1 VGPRYWA
8 FLSYSSHDRAAARWL
23 QRALETYLVPRR
35 LVGRPTPAGPCPARL
50 RPVFRDRSELA
61 ADSDLSARISEALD
75 DSAFLIVVC
84 SPAAAASRW
93 VDEEIAR
100 FRARHGEDRILA
112 VIVAGGAEHE
122 ACFPAA
128 LRYSDH
134 SGHGEPIAA
143 DLRPGGD
150 GRRMALLKLVAGM
163 VDVGLDELVQR
174 DNQRRQR
181 QLAGL
186 AAVSLA
192 GMGAMGALALSAVHS
207 RDEARR
213 QRGQA
218 EGLIEFMLTDLR
230 KRVEPSGRLDLMDGI
245 GAKALSYY
253 GAQRPQDLDAGSL
266 GRRARALRLMGE
278 ISVQR
283 GQLDQALHDF
293 EGASA
298 TTGELMD
305 RAPADGARVFDHA
318 QNRFWVGNI
327 AFERGQGAKA
337 ENAFKGYL
345 ALANR
350 LTALDPARDDWRAEV
365 VYADTALGALYL
377 DEGRDPEAAQAFS
390 RSLGVSQG
398 LAARHPDD
406 LDHKLDVAMGHAWLG
421 DALEKEGRLGDAGA
435 QRRDQLAVYGAI
447 LARDRTV
454 QAASFGAIVAMRALA
469 REALL
474 RGDTAG
480 ALTGFTEAARRA
492 EALLAGQKDNM
503 SIANEV
509 AAAQIDLADALLYAG
524 KVDQAAQHQARAASL
539 AATALAADPTV
550 KDWRTYRAHARL
562 IAATI
567 AARRGHP
574 GEALVLD
581 QATLAELT
589 AAPQVGVNTEGRWLV
604 DRARLHAGD
613 DLAAL
618 RRPPEAR
625 AQWTAAAADLSGPVE
640 RYEPRLLM
648 ILAAADRRLGRAAD
662 ARAVGARLAALK
674 AP

>member
-1 VGPRYWA
+1 
-8 FLSYSSHDRAAARWL
+8 
-23 QRALETYLVPRR
+23 
-35 LVGRPTPAGPCPARL
+35 
-50 RPVFRDRSELA
+50 VFRDRSELA

-75 DSAFLIVVC
+75 SSEFLIVVC
-84 SPAAAASRW
+84 SPSAAASRW

-100 FRARHGEDRILA
+100 FRARHGDDRILA

-122 ACFPAA
+122 ACFPPA
-128 LRYSDH
+128 LRYSDAR
-134 SGHGEPIAA
+134 GRGEPIAA

-163 VDVGLDELVQR
+163 IDVGLDELVQR

-253 GAQRPQDLDAGSL
+253 GAQRPQDLDADSL

-283 GQLDQALHDF
+283 GQLGQGLRDF
-293 EGASA
+293 EAASA
-298 TTGELMD
+298 TTSELMD

-318 QNRFWVGNI
+318 QNVYWVGNI
-327 AFERGQGAKA
+327 AYQRGQAAKA
-337 ENAFKGYL
+337 EDAFKTYL
-345 ALANR
+345 ALADR
-350 LTALDPARDDWRAEV
+350 LTRLDPARDDWRAEV

-377 DEGRDPEAAQAFS
+377 DEGRDPEAAEAFS

-398 LAARHPDD
+398 LAARHPAE
-406 LDHKLDVAMGHAWLG
+406 LERELDVAGDRAWLG
-421 DALEKEGRLGDAGA
+421 DALEKQGRLAEAGA
-435 QRRDQLAVYGAI
+435 QRRAQLAIYGAI

-474 RGDTAG
+474 RGDAPGAVAG
-480 ALTGFTEAARRA
+480 FAEAARRA
-492 EALLAGQKDNM
+492 EALLAPQKDNM
-503 SIANEV
+503 DIARET
-509 AAAQIDLADALLYAG
+509 AAAQVDLADSLLAAG
-524 KVDQAAQHQARAASL
+524 RLDQAAQHEARAAAL
-539 AATALAADPTV
+539 AAAALAADPTI
-550 KDWRTYRAHARL
+550 KDWRAYRDHARL
-562 IAATI
+562 IAAAI
-567 AARRGHP
+567 AFRRHRP
-574 GEALVLD
+574 EQALALD
-581 QATLAELT
+581 QATLAEL
-589 AAPQVGVNTEGRWLV
+589 APEPPVGLNTDARWLL
-604 DRARLHAGD
+604 DRARVQTGD
-613 DLAAL
+613 DVAAL

-625 AQWTAAAADLSGPVE
+625 VLWMAAAADLSGPVE

-662 ARAVGARLAALK
+662 ARALNARLAALK